1 MYCKNLKQ
9 KLNKKIYCNKLKK
22 EIKISVVE
30 LKQFV
35 LFTIYYQEVMDLDK
49 ETTRKIND
57 IMDYHFSKVYGEE
70 YNKNYMNIVDDT
82 YQCICKF
89 EDS

>member
-1 MYCKNLKQ
+1 MTKTVTTNIDYA
-9 KLNKKIYCNKLKK
+9 
-22 EIKISVVE
+22 E

-35 LFTIYYQEVMDLDK
+35 LFTIYYQEVMSSDLDK
-49 ETTRKIND
+49 ETTQKIND
-57 IMDYHFSKVYGEE
+57 IMDYHFSKLYGEE

-82 YQCICKF
+82 YQCICTF